1 MFLSKH
7 CSFLIPLLIVCL
19 CWSNTRLVFSPCIG
33 AASSCLQD
41 LAGRAAVTRSS
52 QPDCQFRFRSI
63 AESVCAWF
71 VLVRV
76 LPQIVIIAPR
86 THTHSSIHHR
96 ESSSNSVLFPF
107 VYASFAWRIF
117 LRSRKFEGT
126 LLASQR
132 ESYSRNDD
140 VLT

>member
-96 ESSSNSVLFPF
+96 ESSSNLVLFFPSCTLVLLGEFFF
-107 VYASFAWRIF
+107 VRAN
-117 LRSRKFEGT
+117 LKGLC
-126 LLASQR
+126 LLHR
-132 ESYSRNDD
+132 ESCSRNDD